1 MKLIRSLKLLILVVA
16 IIIPFQ
22 SCSKSDDEPTPE
34 PTPLPYMEIEK
45 VVYEISAE
53 AQTFDVL
60 IKTNIKL
67 NVKYIE
73 DSMAWISVSIA
84 KEEGENV
91 TYAVTVI
98 ENKGTDMREGMVV
111 FKPVDGTFIPKDSQM
126 GSNTITILQDGI
138 KP

>member
-1 MKLIRSLKLLILVVA
+1 MKTHYLLFFSLLASLCLLI
-16 IIIPFQ
+16 

>member
-1 MKLIRSLKLLILVVA
+1 MKTHYLLFFSLLASLCLLI
-16 IIIPFQ
+16 
-22 SCSKSDDEPTPE
+22 SCSKSDDKPVPE

-73 DSMAWISVSIA
+73 DSMAWISVSKA